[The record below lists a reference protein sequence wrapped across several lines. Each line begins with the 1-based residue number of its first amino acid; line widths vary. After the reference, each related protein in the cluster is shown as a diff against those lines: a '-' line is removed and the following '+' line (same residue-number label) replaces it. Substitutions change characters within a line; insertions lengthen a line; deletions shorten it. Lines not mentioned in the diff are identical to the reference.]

1 MKKQILIAD
10 KRKELS
16 TKYKKILESLDCNVI
31 VASKPDLFLK
41 LTQEN
46 EPELIIISDSIVED
60 LADFCKKIRVLT
72 FNSRPVIIAMS
83 KSAELEDRVNVLQNG
98 ADDFLSEPIASSEFK
113 VRMLAHLRREQEKYI
128 DERSGFENKNYTYKV
143 LKRTLA
149 SGQKRAFMLVSIENM
164 DEYRTLYTDLAS
176 EKLVKTY
183 CTIIKSSLS
192 EDDFAGQISDNKF
205 LLITSPLVAERIA
218 SFLTFAFDNVATKF
232 YCEQDLKRGY
242 VILQGDDNE
251 GRRSRFVRSAIG
263 IVSNEFKTYNSPK
276 EVFIALNE
284 VHNFAILPEG
294 SSYLVDRPQ
303 LKGFVSKKER
313 NNNIFISEKD
323 EALSFLLET
332 TVKMQ
337 GYSVFTEIKSE
348 IPSVVILDAGDKEED
363 LNQLKY
369 TIKNI
374 PKGTKIIV
382 TSVMHEKE
390 KILNM
395 GADLYLPKPY
405 NILTLLNRVKS
416 FCDEYNK

>member
-1 MKKQILIAD
+1 M
-10 KRKELS
+10 
-16 TKYKKILESLDCNVI
+16 
-31 VASKPDLFLK
+31 
-41 LTQEN
+41 
-46 EPELIIISDSIVED
+46 
-60 LADFCKKIRVLT
+60 
-72 FNSRPVIIAMS
+72 
-83 KSAELEDRVNVLQNG
+83 
-98 ADDFLSEPIASSEFK
+98 
-113 VRMLAHLRREQEKYI
+113 
-128 DERSGFENKNYTYKV
+128 
-143 LKRTLA
+143 
-149 SGQKRAFMLVSIENM
+149 
-164 DEYRTLYTDLAS
+164 
-176 EKLVKTY
+176 
-183 CTIIKSSLS
+183 
-192 EDDFAGQISDNKF
+192 
-205 LLITSPLVAERIA
+205 
-218 SFLTFAFDNVATKF
+218 
-232 YCEQDLKRGY
+232 
-242 VILQGDDNE
+242 QGDDNE

-263 IVSNEFKTYNSPK
+263 IVSNEFKTYNNPK
-276 EVFIALNE
+276 EVFNALNE

-337 GYSVFTEIKSE
+337 GYNVFTEIKSE
-348 IPSVVILDAGDKEED
+348 IPSVVILDAGDNEED